1 MHQIVQSLWNFT
13 AQAVSFF
20 LRILYKILGKELP
33 DEVCAAF
40 LQFVKFSIVGVS
52 NTVVS
57 YVLYAASL
65 FVFKQLGIFKTAGY
79 MAAQV
84 ISFALSVLWSYYW
97 NSRAVFVTEDGKQR
111 CVWKTL
117 LKTYITYSFTG
128 LFLSTVLLY
137 LWIGVFH
144 VSEFIAPLLNIPV
157 SVPINFIINKCW
169 AFKEK

>member
-1 MHQIVQSLWNFT
+1 MQRIVHSMWKFT
-13 AQAVSFF
+13 SQAVYFF
-20 LRILYKILGKELP
+20 LQILYKIFGKELP

-40 LQFVKFSIVGVS
+40 LQFVKFGIVGVS

-65 FVFKQLGIFKTAGY
+65 FTFKQLDIFRISGY

-97 NSRAVFVTEDGKQR
+97 NSRAVFVTEGGKQR

-128 LFLSTVLLY
+128 LFLNTVLLY
-137 LWIGVFH
+137 LWIRVFH
-144 VSEFIAPLLNIPV
+144 ISEFIAPLLNIPV
-157 SVPINFIINKCW
+157 SVPVNFIINKCW